1 VRFVVTTSD
10 AEPPGFHL
18 DGCAL
23 ERDARLAEEGWRR
36 RFVGGPPRLG
46 EMTDLYRQLGHE
58 VRLEPL
64 DDHDLA
70 DSCAGCRV
78 ALALFRIVYTR
89 VKP

>member
-1 VRFVVTTSD
+1 MRFALTPRGR
-10 AEPPGFHL
+10 EPAGLQLEGH
-18 DGCAL
+18 AL

-46 EMTDLYRQLGHE
+46 EMADLYRQLGHE

>member
-1 VRFVVTTSD
+1 MRFVLTMPGR
-10 AEPPGFHL
+10 EPAGL
-18 DGCAL
+18 NLEGCAQ

-36 RFVGGPPRLG
+36 RFTGGPPRLA
-46 EMTDLYRQLGHE
+46 EMVELYHQLGHE